1 MVAILHCSAN
11 GDIVV
16 LAVRSGQRAAETWL
30 STSRYHAS
38 THIQYVDV
46 SALYKGA
53 VR

>member
-16 LAVRSGQRAAETWL
+16 LHVGKGQQAAETWL
-30 STSRYHAS
+30 SKSRYHAS

-46 SALYKGA
+46 AALYKGA